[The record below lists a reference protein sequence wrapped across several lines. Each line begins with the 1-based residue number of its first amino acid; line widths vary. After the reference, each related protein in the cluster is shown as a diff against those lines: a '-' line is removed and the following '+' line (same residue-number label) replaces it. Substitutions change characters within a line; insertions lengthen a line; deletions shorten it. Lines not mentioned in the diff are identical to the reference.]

1 MRSLLKPFVLNHG
14 VENLLSL
21 LSFYYRYYL
30 ERHHSGLLNKRK
42 KSFLIVHK
50 NMQLAVET
58 YTSNQVDHTNT
69 PKIISG
75 NKTKRHTTTHE
86 STNQSKKATTTR
98 NLAENLRL
106 RIKPK
111 NASKHRNETKNQF
124 CCSQNSKCCGLL
136 KSTKIGRFCQN
147 LCNCVTSTMGNQDKV
162 NIPEPLVTN
171 THVDRRRVCINISGK
186 KYETRESTLQKCPDT
201 LLSLPQRELFFD
213 SLNGEYFFDRNRKA
227 FGAILTYCQTGMLVK
242 PANLDDRIFAAELRF
257 FGFETESEAL
267 NKQQNPINEAEM
279 LLPKNKIL
287 KKLWQLFEFPDTSF
301 VARIVSLFSMSVI
314 LLSIVMFCIET
325 LPEFKEQT
333 YTIHYNAD
341 NSTRKEL
348 KGFKTKDV
356 YQPVFATTEAAC
368 IAWFTF
374 EYCARLIASPRKFQF
389 IWQPLNLIDLI
400 AIIPFYIMLV
410 LKQTNTNVSSLSILR
425 VLRLVR
431 VFRIFKLSR
440 YSKGL
445 KILGYTFR
453 VSCLFFI
460 SLRHVF
466 TQILSLV
473 HHGLGFTFSYS
484 CKGSL

>member
-1 MRSLLKPFVLNHG
+1 
-14 VENLLSL
+14 
-21 LSFYYRYYL
+21 
-30 ERHHSGLLNKRK
+30 
-42 KSFLIVHK
+42 
-50 NMQLAVET
+50 MQLAVET
-58 YTSNQVDHTNT
+58 SYTSNQLDHNTNT
-69 PKIISG
+69 PILLSS
-75 NKTKRHTTTHE
+75 NKTKRHTTTRDN
-86 STNQSKKATTTR
+86 SNQSKKATTTR
-98 NLAENLRL
+98 NLAENLTL

-111 NASKHRNETKNQF
+111 NGTKHNNETKRQF
-124 CCSQNSKCCGLL
+124 CCSQNSRCCGLL
-136 KSTKIGRFCQN
+136 KATKLGRFCQN
-147 LCNCVTSTMGNQDKV
+147 LCNCVASTMGNQEEVK
-162 NIPEPLVTN
+162 IPEPLVTN

-227 FGAILTYCQTGMLVK
+227 FGAILTYCQTGVLVK

-257 FGFETESEAL
+257 FGFEAESDAHVP
-267 NKQQNPINEAEM
+267 QNPINEAEM
-279 LLPKNKIL
+279 NLPRNKIL
-287 KKLWQLFEFPDTSF
+287 KRLWQLFEFPDTSF

-333 YTIHYNAD
+333 YKIYYNAD
-341 NSTRKEL
+341 NTTRKEA

-374 EYCARLIASPRKFQF
+374 EYCIRLIASPKKLQF
-389 IWQPLNLIDLI
+389 TIQPLNLIDLI
-400 AIIPFYIMLV
+400 AIIPFYIMLI

-453 VSCLFFI
+453 VSFIFFSCVLCLTVHISKRVFLLQFVPTLTTRIFFI
-460 SLRHVF
+460 YKKVVYVGTLLTV
-466 TQILSLV
+466 V
-473 HHGLGFTFSYS
+473 VEV
-484 CKGSL
+484 